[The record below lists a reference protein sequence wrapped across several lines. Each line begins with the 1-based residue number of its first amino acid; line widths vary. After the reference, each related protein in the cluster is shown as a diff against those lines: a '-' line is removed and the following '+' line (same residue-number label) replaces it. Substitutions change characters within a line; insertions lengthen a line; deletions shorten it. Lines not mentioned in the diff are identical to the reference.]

1 MNKRTLQKIISVVLA
16 LGLFLTS
23 VYVPASDT
31 YAETVSE
38 WESLAGIDDAA
49 LSGKSVAVTM
59 TTGEGKVYALP
70 AAAAASSSP
79 AAVLASAGGK
89 LTIDGK
95 ESDFGWKITKTSDG
109 TYNFVNSEGKYLYLT
124 DANAG
129 VCVGD
134 KPKTGADF
142 SLTDGYLTADTG
154 STRYVGVYAEKSDW
168 RCYAGININIS
179 NQTLGFWA
187 YSKESRSDEETPEA
201 ETPEEE
207 KTVSTVKEALD
218 GAENKEFS
226 VKGVVTLVDG
236 KNLYIQD
243 ENGGIDLYCASA
255 PSGIGLGDTVTGKG
269 SRSTYNGLPQLSK
282 AEVAKVT
289 GSGETLPLEARET
302 RIGALTDA
310 DICTYVSLKDLEVTE
325 VFDNNGSYSTP
336 NITLKDKDGASIQLY
351 KAVVGKTDGAWDVKA
366 GDTVDVRAA
375 LSIYKGYQLRN
386 TEASEITVTASSASE
401 ETKKFTVSAADTEN
415 GSVSLS
421 AAEVPEGDEVTVT
434 LTPEKG
440 YETDKVLVNGAEKE
454 VSGNEFTLAVT
465 EDTVITV
472 TFRLSAPDEPVNE
485 TWTRLTKA
493 PADGAKVVIYY
504 PADGFVLT
512 SAASGNKLAGTA
524 GTVSDGRLT
533 ITEDMAQLD
542 VSLSDG
548 LYTFKNADGG
558 YLTSGETGNSLS
570 FADTESEYSGWKL
583 EQQTDG
589 SWYLVNAKAA
599 YKGSVQALEYYRGF
613 TTYGVKADNALY
625 KFEFYGPG
633 KEEEEGPVTDLSQL
647 KDGSSVVIY
656 NPGNE
661 LAMSSNVLGS
671 DWYLAGDTVTIKDN
685 KAIDPADNLIWDV
698 SVKDGVYTF
707 SQGSR
712 ALTAWLSGTY
722 VELTSNASAEGGD
735 TGWTITE
742 SSEGSGLYYM
752 ASNTLATTYGKAYI
766 EVMNKKVSGAS
777 QTVFGGY
784 SCPESKLSEK
794 AFGMQFYQVDSSE
807 EGPQDKGDLVTDL
820 SQLKSGTTVSIYS
833 PGHKTAISTKPNG
846 DWYLKADKATVEN
859 GKVTNFTQ
867 DFVWTVREN
876 ADGTY
881 SFYAYGD
888 ETRSMTV
895 WPSGNY
901 AELSLNVDKYPDNT
915 WTLTSAK
922 TEDCWYFSSPTVSG
936 DNGPAYV
943 EAYVRNE
950 AEVFSGYFTKS
961 NSGRFSES
969 DFALQFY
976 LVDPDDAIGAY
987 DDGEWDGVLKEG
999 EQYVIYNVAA
1009 ESSLGIY
1016 KEANYAFD
1024 AVATTLVNEGGT
1036 TLADPGNGALIF
1048 TVGTMGR
1055 YYSFRN
1061 NGKYLATNNSEE
1073 LLFMEAKEDGSV
1085 PEEAKWYLTDKGDGY
1100 ILYNKECS
1108 YNGTPV
1114 CIEYFSSVFSGW
1126 TFSSRNDLNIY
1137 LFNFYKVTEDTMVA
1151 EDTVQDPSAVFDCE
1165 DSKCFE
1171 QDFPVNITLD
1181 DLCTEI
1187 TDEVITVT
1195 CGDKTF
1201 AVDMDTVE
1209 SSADRK
1215 SLTFT
1220 LPYTDVDQ
1228 EGQTQFTIRIDV
1240 ANGYGISYSS
1250 EKTVLLIDEPF
1261 FDELRPAPN
1270 SQTRDDKRPVVSAFA
1285 GNVGENPVF
1294 IMTLNGEEVEAV
1306 FDPETGIL
1314 SYEPSEDLSDG
1325 RTTADIRVVREDGVE
1340 GEKSWNFTVGLSDYQ
1355 MYFGQL
1361 HSHTTYSDGSGS
1373 LETALDYVDSLPRSA
1388 NVQFVA
1394 FTDHSNYFDS
1404 ASAANPADAV
1414 NDKSLMTEASRQV
1427 WDKYKSTVA
1436 GFNASHSD
1444 IVAIAGFEMT
1454 WSGGPGH
1461 INTFDSDGLV
1471 SRNNAELNN
1480 KTGDAGMKL
1489 YYETINKG
1497 DSLSQFNHPGNTF
1510 GNFTD
1515 FSYWDPET
1523 DDHIFLVE
1531 VGNGEGQIGAGGYYP
1546 SYEEYILALDKGW
1559 HVAPTNN
1566 QDNHKGRW
1574 GNANEARDVVLTN
1587 SFSESGIYDAIR
1599 NRRVYATEDK
1609 NLQVGY
1615 TVNNEY
1621 MGTILSEVP
1630 GSLDVAVTLYDPD
1643 ETDAVS
1649 KVELVANGGKTAYT
1663 WSDEE
1668 EIAGGMLTAQIEP
1681 SYTYYFVRVTQKDGD
1696 LAVTAPVWTGMTKA
1710 VGITSIE
1717 PESTPVYTGEEA
1729 TLVTRLF
1736 NNEGADAKVASLVYT
1751 VKGSEVIGRDTEGCT
1766 IPAGGS
1772 IEAKIKCTF
1781 SEARVTKVNVTAVM
1795 ENGDSYTASTEID
1808 VIDRES
1814 ENTVTPIG
1822 DVRAA
1827 SDPEDTGYRFVI
1839 EGTLTS
1845 NASGYDKDTAFF
1857 DCVYIQDETG
1867 GICIFPVSGEYKT
1880 GDRVRVVGHTD
1891 FYQGEPELQVKSIE
1905 VIGEGSVSP
1914 VEVTSKQVTSREVE
1928 GQLITLK
1935 GTVDSY
1941 EEANGLIQTIMVKDE
1956 AGDLARVFIDGY
1968 ITTGH
1973 EVEGCAVGAEITV
1986 TGLASYD
1993 DTFNAPEG
2001 PFPRIRIRDRADVVC
2016 AADET
2021 VYEITLDPNGSTVS
2035 PETVTTGVNGV
2046 ITQDLPAPK
2055 DKDGFVFGG
2064 WYDAAEGGNKVEKG
2078 DTISSD
2084 TTLYARWYELRARLA
2099 NKVKVPEKLKGT
2111 YPSVK
2116 KMDEAMI
2123 SRLESKT
2130 GRNFK
2135 DHQLFELL
2143 VEYKDGETWKIL
2155 EADMFP
2161 VKGVKVTA
2169 DLPDGVAA
2177 SDKPAV
2183 IHLFAENCN
2192 GYKAGYMEIPND
2204 LTVDG
2209 DRMTFTVNGTSPLD
2223 LAWGK
2228 AGKKSSSGSSSGSGS
2243 KVKRSTKTGDS
2254 ANPALWL
2261 LLAAGAAG
2269 LGTAAVRKRRGKK

>member
-109 TYNFVNSEGKYLYLT
+109 TYNIVNSEGKYLYLT
-124 DANAG
+124 DANEG
-129 VCVGD
+129 VRVGD
-134 KPKTGADF
+134 KPEAGADF
-142 SLTDGYLTADTG
+142 SLTDGYLTADAG
-154 STRYVGVYAEKSDW
+154 STRYVGVYAEKPDW
-168 RCYAGININIS
+168 RCYTGTSSNIS

-187 YSKESRSDEETPEA
+187 YKGESRSDEETPEA
-201 ETPEEE
+201 GTPEEN
-207 KTVSTVKEALD
+207 TVSIVKQALE

-289 GSGETLPLEARET
+289 GSGETLPLEASET

-512 SAASGNKLAGTA
+512 SAASGKKLAGSA

-1181 DLCTEI
+1181 DLCEEI

-1201 AVDMDTVE
+1201 AVDMKTVE

-1294 IMTLNGEEVEAV
+1294 TMTLNGEEVEAV

-1394 FTDHSNYFDS
+1394 FTDHSNYFDT

-1515 FSYWDPET
+1515 FSYWDSET

-1827 SDPEDTGYRFVI
+1827 SDPDDTGYRFVI

-2078 DTISSD
+2078 DTINSD

-2183 IHLFAENCN
+2183 IHLFAEDCN

-2209 DRMTFTVNGTSPLD
+2209 DRMTFTINGTSPLD